1 MKLSRCRGVRSDRE
15 ISMSPSVVLI
25 SARTPDPLPVV
36 QPASS
41 IAAESGNKMRKEL
54 LIFLLFTKDKDIYLQ

>member
-1 MKLSRCRGVRSDRE
+1 
-15 ISMSPSVVLI
+15 MSPSVVLI